1 MSQDSERFDFLSLW
15 RVLWGHRLLIIGC
28 TFIGG
33 GVAVVLALLA
43 TPVFRAQV
51 TVTEV
56 HDAGMSG
63 AASLMGQLGGLASLA
78 GVNLGAAGGQ
88 NRDYQAVLQSR
99 HLVEEFVKRP
109 GVIPAL
115 FPQAKKQPTLWFAVK
130 KFADGT
136 LGIVEDARKG
146 TTVVSI
152 DSEDPVLAARWANE
166 FVTLA
171 NDTIRARALR
181 DSTRNIDYL
190 NKQLAQ
196 TNVVEMRRA
205 IYNLIESET
214 KTLMLANARAEYAFT
229 VVDPAVPPE
238 IRSSPKRTLMTLVG
252 LILGGALGTLIALV
266 HNAIRR
272 AES

>member
-1 MSQDSERFDFLSLW
+1 MNQEPERFDLLSLW
-15 RVLWGHRLLIIGC
+15 RVLWRYRYLIVGC

-33 GVAVVLALLA
+33 VIAVILALTA
-43 TPVFRAQV
+43 TPIFRAQV

-56 HDAGMSG
+56 RDAGMSG
-63 AASLMGQLGGLASLA
+63 AAGLMGQLGGLASLA
-78 GVNLGAAGGQ
+78 GVNLGAAGGE

-115 FPQAKKQPTLWFAVK
+115 FPRAEKQPTLWFAVK
-130 KFADGT
+130 KFADST
-136 LGIVEDARKG
+136 LGIAEDTRKG
-146 TTVVSI
+146 TTVVTI
-152 DSEDPVLAARWANE
+152 DSENPALAARWANE
-166 FVTLA
+166 FVALA
-171 NDTIRARALR
+171 NETIRARALR

-214 KTLMLANARAEYAFT
+214 KTLMLANARFEYAFT

-252 LILGGALGTLIALV
+252 LVLGGVLGTLIALI

-272 AES
+272 AEP